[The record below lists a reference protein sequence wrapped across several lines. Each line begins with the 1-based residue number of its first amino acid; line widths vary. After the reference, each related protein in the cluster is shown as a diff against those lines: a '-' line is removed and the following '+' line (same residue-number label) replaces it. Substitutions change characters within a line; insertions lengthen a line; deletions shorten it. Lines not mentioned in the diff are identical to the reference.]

1 MNHRLAHLQNTKVKK
16 GDRVKKG
23 QLIGHLGDTG
33 KTKGAHVHYDILTYT
48 PKSYKEYT
56 SGKSRSWVKEH
67 YADPTPHEKVVLP
80 NLHHYGWKWL
90 EHTGELWHPGVD
102 LNGPGAGDSDKW
114 SPVYSPVNGK
124 VVYSYGKGSYNGGW
138 GNMIVIEEDLEEES
152 CELIKAELS
161 HLKAKDKMMEDRL
174 EVLIKERKKKE
185 EKNEALKKENE
196 RMESELE
203 LQRELVKKLKSNKSE
218 LRKRAE
224 SGAIVGSITVIV
236 GYIVIQYDLPEEV
249 RTAIIGLAVGIV
261 TQITKYLHNLKKR
274 II

>member
-67 YADPTPHEKVVLP
+67 YADPTLHEKAVLP

-90 EHTGELWHPGVD
+90 EYTGELWHPGVD

-174 EVLIKERKKKE
+174 EVLIKEGKKKE

-236 GYIVIQYDLPEEV
+236 GYIVMQYDLPEEV

-261 TQITKYLHNLKKR
+261 TQITKYLHNLNKK
-274 II
+274 